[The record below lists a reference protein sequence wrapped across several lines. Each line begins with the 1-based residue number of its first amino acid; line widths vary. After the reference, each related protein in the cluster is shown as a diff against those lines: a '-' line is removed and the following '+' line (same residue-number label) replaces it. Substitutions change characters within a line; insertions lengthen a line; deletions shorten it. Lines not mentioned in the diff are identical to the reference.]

1 MKNLIAPLCLTAL
14 VSACSVSDM
23 NSQTADSPMSETI
36 LIEDKSFEAVEAN
49 ILEALEKRDLKLFT
63 VVNHGEG
70 AKSAGMDI
78 GQSKLFIFGNPK
90 TGTPL
95 MMANREMGLE
105 LPMKILI
112 YTTQTGELGLRR
124 TDIKSLG
131 PKYGLTNQDERIEKI
146 EAALKSISQEAIST
160 PQ

>member
-1 MKNLIAPLCLTAL
+1 
-14 VSACSVSDM
+14 
-23 NSQTADSPMSETI
+23 MSETI